1 MNPITLE
8 DIQQNETIKTYI
20 VRADE
25 TLIALGY
32 TAVSY
37 THLDVYKRQVPAN
50 KTAKIFFIVITTFS
64 PANQDRL

>member
-32 TAVSY
+32 TEHA
-37 THLDVYKRQVPAN
+37 LPM
-50 KTAKIFFIVITTFS
+50 
-64 PANQDRL
+64 